1 MEKYVFA
8 AAATQDVKRLP
19 AFKAK
24 AIVRSCT
31 MAIFLGVAS
40 VSHAQVI
47 VEDPGVLANTVLQV
61 ENMVQ
66 QLANLKSQL
75 ETQEGMYASMTGA
88 RGFGGMLPGSAGELQ
103 KNLPA
108 DWGKVYSDA
117 MNSNS
122 SITGSVRDML
132 GQFDSEVEN
141 MGRSEALDLV
151 NQRLKEKGAYD
162 RVMAQQAYNNQM
174 RELEDIQTLTNQ
186 IDTTTSQKEIADLQA
201 RISTAQGAIQG
212 EQAKL
217 QLMAILQQSQDKVLQ
232 QQQQTAV
239 RRYVIGD
246 QNDSLE
252 APNLTE

>member
-1 MEKYVFA
+1 
-8 AAATQDVKRLP
+8 
-19 AFKAK
+19 
-24 AIVRSCT
+24 
-31 MAIFLGVAS
+31 
-40 VSHAQVI
+40 
-47 VEDPGVLANTVLQV
+47 
-61 ENMVQ
+61 
-66 QLANLKSQL
+66 
-75 ETQEGMYASMTGA
+75 
-88 RGFGGMLPGSAGELQ
+88 
-103 KNLPA
+103 
-108 DWGKVYSDA
+108 
-117 MNSNS
+117 
-122 SITGSVRDML
+122 
-132 GQFDSEVEN
+132 
-141 MGRSEALDLV
+141 
-151 NQRLKEKGAYD
+151 
-162 RVMAQQAYNNQM
+162 MAQQAYNNQM

>member
-162 RVMAQQAYNNQM
+162 RVMAQQ
-174 RELEDIQTLTNQ
+174 L
-186 IDTTTSQKEIADLQA
+186 
-201 RISTAQGAIQG
+201 
-212 EQAKL
+212 
-217 QLMAILQQSQDKVLQ
+217 
-232 QQQQTAV
+232 
-239 RRYVIGD
+239 
-246 QNDSLE
+246 SLIHI
-252 APNLTE
+252 

>member
-1 MEKYVFA
+1 
-8 AAATQDVKRLP
+8 
-19 AFKAK
+19 
-24 AIVRSCT
+24 
-31 MAIFLGVAS
+31 
-40 VSHAQVI
+40 
-47 VEDPGVLANTVLQV
+47 
-61 ENMVQ
+61 
-66 QLANLKSQL
+66 
-75 ETQEGMYASMTGA
+75 
-88 RGFGGMLPGSAGELQ
+88 
-103 KNLPA
+103 
-108 DWGKVYSDA
+108 

-141 MGRSEALDLV
+141 MGRTEALDLV